1 MKAASVK
8 CGETES
14 EFVRRVLK
22 KAVAEESVDEV
33 TDSLLPIIRKSLREV
48 LHPAEERL
56 AKINAKTA
64 IQSGSAYYLLLKV
77 LELVDVDVR
86 ELKEEARKKAV
97 ADLRSRSS

>member
-22 KAVAEESVDEV
+22 KAVAEESVDEM

-56 AKINAKTA
+56 LNSM
-64 IQSGSAYYLLLKV
+64 QNCHSVWRAYYLLLKV
-77 LELVDVDVR
+77 LELVDEMFVN
-86 ELKEEARKKAV
+86 
-97 ADLRSRSS
+97 